1 MQLILIPPLP
11 GQQVNSQVKFREL
24 TVNLVENDKSKQ
36 VNLT

>member
-11 GQQVNSQVKFREL
+11 GQLVNSQVKFRQF
-24 TVNLVENDKSKQ
+24 TVNLIENDKSKQ